1 MPRVDISWL
10 GMSIFVVEAK
20 DESELKISAGADVAV
35 SPQSVAR
42 GVTRI

>member
-1 MPRVDISWL
+1 
-10 GMSIFVVEAK
+10 MSIFVVEVK
-20 DESELKISAGADVAV
+20 GESELKNSAGADVAV